1 MIKKTK
7 IKFANVLVKL
17 ISIEVIK
24 LSKHQRWKFNI
35 KLINIWILKLSGI
48 IWYIGFKYTFLDV
61 QIAE

>member
-24 LSKHQRWKFNI
+24 LPKHQRWKFNI